1 MFNASLLLESL
12 IYVDISTQTLR
23 HLRHSNSCLRHPTRY
38 LRHSKSCIVLSEF
51 PSWHSCQLIDCKPQ
65 PIKRFSKTWH
75 MLLGHQL
82 IHDEA
87 CQYSKTIL
95 FWLFR
100 DFSHIRHFQTSL
112 EFYFTKV
119 VKHKSIA
126 ENNFTYITLLSVN
139 HPVLTEIE
147 ENHRG
152 RNFCHFNEACRG
164 PLDAIFGFDRLLTSF
179 FAIFAKKIHY
189 FVSCVPLCIH
199 LL

>member
-1 MFNASLLLESL
+1 MW
-12 IYVDISTQTLR
+12 R
-23 HLRHSNSCLRHPTRY
+23 
-38 LRHSKSCIVLSEF
+38 
-51 PSWHSCQLIDCKPQ
+51 
-65 PIKRFSKTWH
+65 

-126 ENNFTYITLLSVN
+126 ENNFTYIMLLSVN

-152 RNFCHFNEACRG
+152 RDFCHFNEACQG
-164 PLDAIFGFDRLLTSF
+164 PIETIFGFDRLLTSF
-179 FAIFAKKIHY
+179 FAIFAKKYITLSLAY
-189 FVSCVPLCIH
+189 RYVYTCCNYCNECRNMSLYLSGKSTQCSIIRTQASFQ
-199 LL
+199 